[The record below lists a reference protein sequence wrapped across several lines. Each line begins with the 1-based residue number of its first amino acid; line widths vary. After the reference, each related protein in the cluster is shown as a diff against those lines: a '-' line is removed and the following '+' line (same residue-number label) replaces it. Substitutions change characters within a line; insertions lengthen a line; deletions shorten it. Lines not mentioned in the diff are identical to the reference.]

1 MSLNHAMSRRSFLR
15 ASAGAT
21 AAAAALGLAGC
32 AGAQDA
38 GAEVASLPAN
48 ADGSH
53 VVASDAAITSGEGAW
68 MPIHCHQ
75 NCNQMCLNMGYVV
88 DGVVI
93 RQKTDD
99 AREDSFD
106 CPQQRGCL
114 RGRSLRQQVY
124 NADRIKYPMKRKS
137 WQPGGGEATHGELR
151 GKDEWERISWD
162 DALTYVTDE
171 LKRVYAEHGQDAVVC
186 NAWRW
191 APGSAMFPVI
201 GGAVYDTETE
211 SFGCWAFQTEAL
223 GLYSHGDHP
232 DLMMGPDKYDLPNA
246 DTIVLYGCN
255 PAWAQHSSMYWLM
268 NAKDA
273 GVDFVYVGPSYNVTA
288 SALGARWIRVRPG
301 TDTAFLL
308 AVVHEM
314 IRLDEERGDIIDWD
328 FVNERTV
335 GFTPENMPAEAT
347 TDENFRDYVLG
358 AYDGQP
364 KTPEWA
370 SEICGTPVE
379 DIAWYAELAGKNNK
393 VIFFHSYAASRYL
406 GAENLPQAFMTV
418 SALGGHYGKSGHG
431 SAAIYTWDAGDSG
444 YRLIQ
449 HAGGEY
455 GYVDNLVAAPAVTG
469 PNRCIEGNSYW
480 SSLDE
485 GTYLSTSEGPYDLG
499 SGDDPAK
506 LRANTPT
513 YHAAREMPVNP
524 RIMFATNSNFMQTRG
539 NLPTAIKVMR
549 QADMCV
555 SMEIKFSLTAQFA
568 DIILPVATHWEGND
582 DPAWGELCWPSPFGD
597 GNGQKQ
603 RKDALLAWRPL
614 VKPMYECREEKAI
627 CREIVERM
635 GFDPDAA
642 YPKSNYDQ
650 WLGYF
655 LGMRELSEDLERWE
669 PVITWTAAD
678 NERYGANYPEQQGKV
693 GFEQFMADG
702 AYVVERSAGDRRN
715 YVGYRDD
722 KLGIGPDGE
731 VIVADPAW
739 PRPSQSGKLE
749 IYCQFKADN
758 ANRTGLN
765 PEPIKPYANYFAPN
779 RGYQETFDDWDAKV
793 KGAYPLQAYTPHY
806 MRRAHTCY
814 DNMVWTQEAFVNPVF
829 MNAQDAAERG
839 IEAGDTVMCFNDFGA
854 MLRRAQPLEG
864 MMPGTVG
871 IPHGVRS
878 VLDESDPERIIDRGG
893 SEQMLS
899 DGMQSNYFPQVDGYN
914 SLLIDIVKYDGEPL
928 VEDCER
934 GPFLAAG
941 VDPVELPAYV
951 TDGIYETKEA

>member
-1 MSLNHAMSRRSFLR
+1 M
-15 ASAGAT
+15 
-21 AAAAALGLAGC
+21 
-32 AGAQDA
+32 
-38 GAEVASLPAN
+38 
-48 ADGSH
+48 
-53 VVASDAAITSGEGAW
+53 
-68 MPIHCHQ
+68 
-75 NCNQMCLNMGYVV
+75 
-88 DGVVI
+88 
-93 RQKTDD
+93 
-99 AREDSFD
+99 
-106 CPQQRGCL
+106 
-114 RGRSLRQQVY
+114 
-124 NADRIKYPMKRKS
+124 
-137 WQPGGGEATHGELR
+137 
-151 GKDEWERISWD
+151 
-162 DALTYVTDE
+162 
-171 LKRVYAEHGQDAVVC
+171 
-186 NAWRW
+186 
-191 APGSAMFPVI
+191 
-201 GGAVYDTETE
+201 
-211 SFGCWAFQTEAL
+211 
-223 GLYSHGDHP
+223 
-232 DLMMGPDKYDLPNA
+232 
-246 DTIVLYGCN
+246 
-255 PAWAQHSSMYWLM
+255 
-268 NAKDA
+268 
-273 GVDFVYVGPSYNVTA
+273 
-288 SALGARWIRVRPG
+288 
-301 TDTAFLL
+301 
-308 AVVHEM
+308 
-314 IRLDEERGDIIDWD
+314 
-328 FVNERTV
+328 
-335 GFTPENMPAEAT
+335 
-347 TDENFRDYVLG
+347 
-358 AYDGQP
+358 
-364 KTPEWA
+364 
-370 SEICGTPVE
+370 
-379 DIAWYAELAGKNNK
+379 
-393 VIFFHSYAASRYL
+393 
-406 GAENLPQAFMTV
+406 
-418 SALGGHYGKSGHG
+418 
-431 SAAIYTWDAGDSG
+431 
-444 YRLIQ
+444 
-449 HAGGEY
+449 
-455 GYVDNLVAAPAVTG
+455 
-469 PNRCIEGNSYW
+469 
-480 SSLDE
+480 
-485 GTYLSTSEGPYDLG
+485 
-499 SGDDPAK
+499 
-506 LRANTPT
+506 
-513 YHAAREMPVNP
+513 
-524 RIMFATNSNFMQTRG
+524 
-539 NLPTAIKVMR
+539 
-549 QADMCV
+549 
-555 SMEIKFSLTAQFA
+555 
-568 DIILPVATHWEGND
+568 
-582 DPAWGELCWPSPFGD
+582 
-597 GNGQKQ
+597 
-603 RKDALLAWRPL
+603 AWRPL